1 MKKEKILKFLKTN
14 KISKFEKL
22 SEPSAI
28 AYETFLKKNKNFKI
42 SFSYFNRIYNLEQI
56 K

>member
-1 MKKEKILKFLKTN
+1 MKKEKILEFFKTN
-14 KISKFEKL
+14 KISRFEKL

-28 AYETFLKKNKNFKI
+28 AYETFLKKNKDFKV
-42 SFSYFNRIYNLEQI
+42 SFAYFNIIYTLQ